1 MKDYS
6 IGECKKNYIL
16 RIEEELNGESF
27 TVVFA
32 NGSRFTDV
40 EMNEENIK
48 KIIAIQDRQAKEG
61 VANKNVF
68 VGKRTKAGILTGLN
82 AVALLAASTAA
93 TSIPFV
99 ANALAGQS
107 PVVVA
112 AGIGTISILG
122 SIPSIA
128 KLVKE
133 CDKVSELEKLEYLQK
148 NRAKLEN
155 FRSYHN
161 VLRGLNRSAANH
173 FANSENPYCILDID
187 EFEKKDLEQMM
198 ENIEKEE
205 AFGFTYKKKNT
216 GASK

>member
-6 IGECKKNYIL
+6 IGESKKNYIL

-40 EMNEENIK
+40 EMNEENIR
-48 KIIAIQDRQAKEG
+48 KIIAIQDKQAKEG

-82 AVALLAASTAA
+82 AAAVLAASTAA

-99 ANALAGQS
+99 ADALAGQN
-107 PVVVA
+107 PLTIA
-112 AGIGTISILG
+112 AGIGTITILG
-122 SIPSIA
+122 TIPSIA
-128 KLVKE
+128 KLVKANE
-133 CDKVSELEKLEYLQK
+133 KVTELEKLEYLQK

-155 FRSYHN
+155 FRNYHN

-205 AFGFTYKKKNT
+205 AFGFT
-216 GASK
+216 